1 MIENKQVYRSFSAVN
16 ERSAGPLFSSGN
28 SSIELLMGDE
38 VLQLLDDIRFLG
50 EWKQLYHNCPWA
62 TVFQSPSF
70 VVTWYRIYQNEFIPV
85 LIKTEYA
92 GKLAALLTLAIDKNG
107 LITGAGANQAEYQ
120 VWLTAD
126 ANDESFIKNAL
137 RELRRFFPG
146 KKIFLKYIPAGVSL
160 VFTKKDPTWK
170 KHCFVK
176 TSPQALMT
184 IDDTHF
190 TNELKKKNR
199 REKINRLKRL
209 GALTFERIRDYSL
222 FVSVFDEL
230 ALQSDFRKGAMYNK
244 LAFKSDPFKKQ
255 FLLALF
261 QQNNLH
267 ATVLK
272 LNDKIIAANVS
283 IGGGRQLHLQGLN
296 SFDAAYARYSPGIIH
311 FLMLGKLL
319 AEEGVHI
326 FDLTPGAD
334 GYKDLLATD
343 YTVAHT
349 LSIGNKYH
357 RFTNR
362 MQAGVNGYVKNTA
375 AVLGVQPGTLKKWRM
390 RFIQQKEKCMQ
401 VARQGLASGVAN
413 FFNGLKRQSKATTY
427 WIVQKEVAAPGAI
440 QVHTN
445 DLNDLLAI
453 DIRDLRYS
461 RQQFLAGAMHRFEE
475 GAFCYSWSEE
485 GQLLGCVWISNG
497 KVAMTES
504 GNTDEAKGET
514 FSLCAL
520 YCHQE
525 GRKRFPL
532 FLQSVA
538 HELGVDHQ
546 HNELYIIT
554 NCHEDGLFEK
564 AGFRKTK

>member
-1 MIENKQVYRSFSAVN
+1 MIVSTNIKQAKV
-16 ERSAGPLFSSGN
+16 LFSSGYT
-28 SSIELLMGDE
+28 SIELLMGED
-38 VLQLLDDIRFLG
+38 VLQLLDNIRFLG

-70 VVTWYRIYQNEFIPV
+70 VVTWYRIYQHEFIPV
-85 LIKTEYA
+85 LIKTENA
-92 GKLAALLTLAIDKNG
+92 GKLAGLLTLAVDKNG

-126 ANDESFIKNAL
+126 ANDESFIRNAMH
-137 RELRRFFPG
+137 ELRRFFPG

-176 TSPQALMT
+176 TSPQAVMT

-209 GALTFERIRDYSL
+209 GALTFERIRDYNQ

-230 ALQSDFRKGAMYNK
+230 ALQSDFRKGAMYDK
-244 LAFKSDPFKKQ
+244 VAFKTDPFKKP

-349 LSIGNKYH
+349 LSIGNQYH
-357 RFTNR
+357 RFTNHL
-362 MQAGVNGYVKNTA
+362 QVALNSYFKKAAYAIGVKRD
-375 AVLGVQPGTLKKWRM
+375 TLKKGR
-390 RFIQQKEKCMQ
+390 RRLTLYKVKFVN
-401 VARQGLASGVAN
+401 VARQGFTSLFAL
-413 FFNGLKRQSKATTY
+413 FFDSLKKRGTTTTY
-427 WIVQKEVAAPGAI
+427 GVEQKAVPVSGLLNI
-440 QVHTN
+440 QK
-445 DLNDLLAI
+445 DRLNDLLNFDTH
-453 DIRDLRYS
+453 DIRYT
-461 RQQFLAGAMHRFEE
+461 RQQFLADAMHRFEE
-475 GAFCYSWSEE
+475 GAFCYSWAEE
-485 GQLLGCVWISNG
+485 GQLLGCAWITNG
-497 KVAMTES
+497 TPSMMES
-504 GNTDEAKGET
+504 GNKDEAKGET
-514 FSLCAL
+514 FSLCSL
-520 YCHQE
+520 YCHRK
-525 GRKRFPL
+525 GRKRLPL

-538 HELGVDHQ
+538 HELAADHPLDK
-546 HNELYIIT
+546 LYIVT
-554 NCHEDGLFEK
+554 NGNENGLFEK
-564 AGFRKTK
+564 AGFRPSK